1 MTKFDVI
8 ILKDLEQK
16 NKTSF
21 LKSEKINNLTLVQK
35 NVLKKNSVYKRI
47 ETLKNQ
53 ELVDNGAKDG
63 RSNTY
68 YITKKGLEKLRV
80 ISEGETNNE
89 K

>member
-8 ILKDLEQK
+8 ILKELEQK

-21 LKSEKINNLTLVQK
+21 LKSEKINNLTLVQQ

-47 ETLKNQ
+47 ESLKNQ

-80 ISEGETNNE
+80 ISEGRN
-89 K
+89 KQ